1 MKREKSNRKS
11 SRGERKKGNRR
22 RSFFKTLAGSF
33 FFLEVFKKRSD
44 STLLKSPVG
53 RNKLRPPGAV
63 PEEIFA
69 GKCIRCGRCAEVCP
83 YRCIYMLDVRWGVWA
98 GTPLIFVDKIP
109 CYLCMKCVEVCPTGT
124 LLKIKQ
130 EETRMGLAV
139 INKRYCVTWL
149 EQALCRSCYNAC
161 PFKDIAIKLERLKPV
176 VIDDKCTGCGLCVHA
191 CPMNP
196 KAINVEPIYSFV
208 RVKWK

>member
-1 MKREKSNRKS
+1 MSALLLGGLSRKS
-11 SRGERKKGNRR
+11 DASL
-22 RSFFKTLAGSF
+22 F
-33 FFLEVFKKRSD
+33 
-44 STLLKSPVG
+44 KSPVG
-53 RNKLRPPGAV
+53 RNRLRPPGAV
-63 PEEIFA
+63 SEEIFA

-83 YRCIYMLDVRWGVWA
+83 YRCVYMLDIRWGVWA
-98 GTPLIFVDKIP
+98 GTPLIFVDENP

-124 LLKIKQ
+124 LMKIKQ
-130 EETRMGLAV
+130 TETRMGLAV

-161 PFKDIAIKLERLKPV
+161 PFKDVAIKLERLKPV
-176 VIDDKCTGCGLCVHA
+176 VVDDKCVGCGLCVHA

-196 KAINVEPIYSFV
+196 KAINVEPIYSFT